1 MVNTLIEAYKVYRK
15 DSPGDSSRC
24 LTQIVQHFIDDGG
37 NFRRAAKY
45 QSDLAKL
52 YDEEGD
58 GANARPAYALAAQ
71 WYEDDNANMTAIG
84 LNIKSAE
91 YAALDGD
98 YLDAITRFEHAADQ
112 CLLKEAMKYSIPK
125 YLLQAGYCHL
135 ALDIVG
141 AMRALPGYQNM
152 TSSLSFSAGEIAWLG
167 GLMETVER
175 GDNQAF
181 EAKQV
186 EWFGYHSTTKL
197 QDRKNVKHTMLQWEQ
212 TVLTR

>member
-1 MVNTLIEAYKVYRK
+1 MVNTLIEASKAYRK

-24 LTQIVQHFIDDGG
+24 LSQVVQHFIDEGG

-58 GANARPAYALAAQ
+58 SANARPAYAMAAQ

-84 LNIKSAE
+84 LNIRSAE

-98 YLDAITRFEHAADQ
+98 YLDAIKRFEHAADQ
-112 CLLKEAMKYSIPK
+112 CSLKDAMKYSIPK
-125 YLLQAGYCHL
+125 YLLHAGYCHL

-141 AMRALPGYQNM
+141 AMRALPGYQEMN
-152 TSSLSFSAGEIAWLG
+152 SSVPSSKGELAFLE
-167 GLMETVER
+167 GLTETVER
-175 GDNQAF
+175 GDSQAF
-181 EAKQV
+181 EDKQ
-186 EWFGYHSTTKL
+186 EAWYRMNGKTSWE
-197 QDRKNVKHTMLQWEQ
+197 HTML
-212 TVLTR
+212 TR